1 MEYRRARGRTDARAG
16 VIIFM
21 LGCLGLCAGAAR
33 AQPRPALAAAGAADQ
48 TLPSL
53 IAEAL
58 AGSPLIIAARHQ
70 WQAAQKVPV
79 QEASLPDPQV
89 TFQNL
94 AVGNPIPGHDLQSN
108 NFAYLGY
115 GVTQEIPFP
124 TKLSLRGSV
133 AREQA
138 QSAGEAYQAQ
148 RRAVIEQ
155 VRESY
160 FELFYLAK
168 SRELLRR
175 TYQEFHGVA
184 NITQAQYE
192 VGTARQQDVLKAQLE
207 MTSIL
212 DELQTTREGLEQ
224 GQANLKAMVGRD
236 PDSPDI
242 AIGEVTPTSFKLD
255 QHQLRQLA
263 LAASPVLKQAQA
275 LEDKS
280 EQALKLARQG
290 YIPDLSLSYMY
301 QNTGSR
307 FPDYYMATV
316 GLSIPLYFWRKQTP
330 AIDQAGA
337 EKESAH
343 AQTFATRL
351 EVLAQAQ
358 SQWVA
363 IQTTQ
368 RVGKIYQD
376 GMIPQARAT
385 LQSALAAYRVGKVDF
400 QTLLSAEIDVLRLE
414 QEYYRVVADHE
425 VAIAKVRQ
433 IIGEAP

>member
-1 MEYRRARGRTDARAG
+1 MEYRSKSGANNRAAIAIVVAMAG
-16 VIIFM
+16 
-21 LGCLGLCAGAAR
+21 LWASL
-33 AQPRPALAAAGAADQ
+33 AQAQSRPALAGAVASAQALPDLI
-48 TLPSL
+48 TEALAHSPSL
-53 IAEAL
+53 IA
-58 AGSPLIIAARHQ
+58 ARRQ
-70 WQAAQKVPV
+70 WQAADKVPV
-79 QEASLPDPQV
+79 QAASLPDPQV

-108 NFAYLGY
+108 NFAYIGY

-124 TKLSLRGSV
+124 SKLRLRGALERQQVQSV
-133 AREQA
+133 W
-138 QSAGEAYQAQ
+138 QSYQAR

-160 FELFYLAK
+160 FNLSYLNR
-168 SRELLRR
+168 SLDLLGR
-175 TYQEFHGVA
+175 TYREFHRVA

-192 VGTARQQDVLKAQLE
+192 VGMARQQDVLKAQLE
-207 MTSIL
+207 MTSLL
-212 DELQTTREGLEQ
+212 DELQGTREGLQQ
-224 GQANLKAMVGRD
+224 GQANLKAIVGRD

-242 AIGEVTPTSFKLD
+242 AIGEVTPTIFKLD

-263 LAASPVLKQAQA
+263 LTASPVLKQAQA
-275 LEDKS
+275 QEDKS
-280 EQALKLARQG
+280 EQALRLARQG
-290 YIPDLSLSYMY
+290 YLPDFSLSYMY

-316 GLSIPLYFWRKQTP
+316 GISIPLYFWRKQRP
-330 AIDQAGA
+330 AIDQAGS
-337 EKESAH
+337 EQESAH

-358 SQWVA
+358 NQWVA

-368 RVGKIYQD
+368 RVSRIFQAGL
-376 GMIPQARAT
+376 IPQARAT
-385 LQSALAAYRVGKVDF
+385 LQSALAEYRVGKVDF
-400 QTLLSAEIDVLRLE
+400 QTLLSAEIDLLRLE

-425 VAIAKVRQ
+425 IAIAKIRQ

>member
-1 MEYRRARGRTDARAG
+1 M
-16 VIIFM
+16 
-21 LGCLGLCAGAAR
+21 AR
-33 AQPRPALAAAGAADQ
+33 AQPRPALAGDGAAAQ

-53 IAEAL
+53 VAEAL
-58 AGSPLIIAARHQ
+58 ADSPLIIAARHK
-70 WQAAQKVPV
+70 WQAAQKVPL

-115 GVTQEIPFP
+115 GVTQEVPFP
-124 TKLSLRGSV
+124 TKLGLRGSI

-138 QSAGEAYQAQ
+138 RWAWEAYQAQ
-148 RRAVIEQ
+148 RRALIEQ

-168 SRELLRR
+168 SRELLHR
-175 TYQEFHGVA
+175 TYQQFRGIA
-184 NITQAQYE
+184 NITRAQYE

-212 DELQTTREGLEQ
+212 DELQTAREGFEQ

-242 AIGEVTPTSFKLD
+242 AIGEVTPTLFKLD

-280 EQALKLARQG
+280 EQALRLARQS

-337 EKESAH
+337 EQESAH

-358 SQWVA
+358 NQWVA

-368 RVGKIYQD
+368 RVSKIYHD
-376 GMIPQARAT
+376 GLLPQARAT

-400 QTLLSAEIDVLRLE
+400 QTLLSAEIDLLRLE

-425 VAIAKVRQ
+425 IAIARISQ
-433 IIGEAP
+433 IIGEVP